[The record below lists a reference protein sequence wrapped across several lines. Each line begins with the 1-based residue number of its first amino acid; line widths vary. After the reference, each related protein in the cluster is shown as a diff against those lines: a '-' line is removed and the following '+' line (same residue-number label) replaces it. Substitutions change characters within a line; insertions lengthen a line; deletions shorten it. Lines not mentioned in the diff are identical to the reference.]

1 MTVKCL
7 NRITQR
13 IIVRNFTTKAANQT
27 ELAEA
32 FQVHRRTIQR
42 VLIDHGIIHYNTRG
56 PKSVTPRVQ
65 VERKQQILDLVPA
78 THNTTLDGINIIHVA
93 RAHGHTAESL
103 DSALS
108 LPAFDRASVELHL
121 SMLEHEEYS
130 KIIQVVTRVRNLQ
143 HARAIEQRAANA

>member
-13 IIVRNFTTKAANQT
+13 IIVRNFITKAANQT
-27 ELAEA
+27 DLADA

-42 VLIDHGIIHYNTRG
+42 VLIDHGVISYKTRG

-65 VERKQQILDLVPA
+65 VE
-78 THNTTLDGINIIHVA
+78 
-93 RAHGHTAESL
+93 
-103 DSALS
+103 
-108 LPAFDRASVELHL
+108 
-121 SMLEHEEYS
+121 
-130 KIIQVVTRVRNLQ
+130 RNLQ